1 MKIKMD
7 KFQSKSFVI
16 KVLNLKIKLNKIYQM
31 YVKNLRISVVLI
43 LINRRTETKLKI
55 IILIN
60 INHFQRI

>member
-31 YVKNLRISVVLI
+31 YVKSLRISVVLI